1 MMQDIIA
8 VCIIAVI
15 SSVLTL
21 TLKKDR
27 PEFSVIIAVTA
38 GILIVFMILPAAES
52 VAGFFLSMSE
62 FAGIGSEHI
71 TLIIK
76 ACVIAMVSGVC
87 ASTCRDAGNS
97 SLALKLEIA
106 GRITIIM
113 LAMPVINTL
122 LNVILSVIK

>member
-1 MMQDIIA
+1 MMQDIIS
-8 VCIIAVI
+8 VCIIAVV

-38 GILIVFMILPAAES
+38 GILIVFMILPAAEG
-52 VAGFFLSMSE
+52 VARFFVNISE
-62 FAGIGSEHI
+62 ITGIGSEHI

-97 SLALKLEIA
+97 SLAMKLEIA
-106 GRITIIM
+106 GRIET
-113 LAMPVINTL
+113 VEFKYGKN
-122 LNVILSVIK
+122 